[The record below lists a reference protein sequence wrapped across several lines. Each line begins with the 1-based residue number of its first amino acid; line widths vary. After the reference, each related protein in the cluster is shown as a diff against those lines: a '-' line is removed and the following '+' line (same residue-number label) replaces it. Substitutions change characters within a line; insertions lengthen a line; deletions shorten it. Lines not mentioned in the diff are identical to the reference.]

1 MRSQIIDFHK
11 QRARC
16 VFPEDQESLAQA
28 ISALDLKNS
37 QPVIVLIGGYI
48 QKQHLDITQEAIQVI
63 AEVAQDCRALVS
75 SGGTDMGVMASIGQI
90 RAQCQYDFPLVGIT
104 VEALVTWPKGP
115 QSTHFLWWGQK
126 RGPLE
131 PHYSHFI
138 LVPGTQ
144 FGDES
149 PWIADAAAFLSQG
162 YRSVTILLNGGS
174 VARLD
179 IDLSLQMSRPV
190 IALAG
195 TGRYADELAN
205 QPNKTG
211 QITVVPANNKPVLT
225 ETIQAALDYQAK
237 EIL

>member
-11 QRARC
+11 QQSRC
-16 VFPEDQESLAQA
+16 VFPEDRESLAQA
-28 ISALDLKNS
+28 ITELDLKNG

-48 QKQHLDITQEAIQVI
+48 QKQHLDITQEAVQVI
-63 AEVAQDCRALVS
+63 AEVAQDRRALVL

-90 RAQCQYDFPLVGIT
+90 RAQHNYDFPLVGIT
-104 VEALVTWPKGP
+104 VEKLVTWPKGP
-115 QSTHFLWWGQK
+115 RSKHFLWWGQK

-138 LVPGTQ
+138 LVPGSQ

-149 PWIADAAAFLSQG
+149 PWIVDSAAFLSQG
-162 YRSVTILLNGGS
+162 HRSVTILLNGGT

-179 IDLSLQMSRPV
+179 IDLSLQTGRPV

-205 QPNKTG
+205 QPDRSG
-211 QITVVPANNKPVLT
+211 LITVVPADNEPVLV
-225 ETIQAALDYQAK
+225 ETIQAALSNQA
-237 EIL
+237 L